1 MQVWNFICSK
11 LSLSTSTSYDAVTSA
26 YSSTVGELFIFEAVN
41 NYYVTIYAVLVTS
54 FSILLVF
61 SELVYLLLSDSLSS
75 GMLDSLIVSVKF
87 LLLVALLVFIRGG
100 IPRYRFDH
108 LTKMGWIKF
117 LSLVLA
123 SILVEM
129 LLIWVF

>member
-1 MQVWNFICSK
+1 MQVWNFFCSK
-11 LSLSTSTSYDAVTSA
+11 FSLSNSNSYDVATAA
-26 YSSTVGELFIFEAVN
+26 YSSAINES
-41 NYYVTIYAVLVTS
+41 YV
-54 FSILLVF
+54 F
-61 SELVYLLLSDSLSS
+61 DSLSNYS
-75 GMLDSLIVSVKF
+75 ITAYAVIASSLGFLLIIFEILYTLMADSVSSNMVDSLIVALKF
-87 LLLVALLVFIRGG
+87 LLLIALLVFIRGG

-123 SILVEM
+123 SILIEM